1 LGVIFTP
8 EGSLFIR
15 EADMSAIELH
25 SETSRQQPVRAH
37 WFYGDLAV
45 IHVSGEETDGR
56 FALLEFL
63 QPPGEMTPLHV
74 HRDADQTM
82 CVLEGELTL
91 FLPGKT
97 LVAGP
102 GEVVYG
108 PMNVPHTEQVTSP
121 GPVRLLGVT
130 TPAGFE
136 RFVVA
141 AGRPAAELTLPPA
154 SLPPVD
160 FELLARIAAEH
171 RIEVLGPPG
180 ALP

>member
-1 LGVIFTP
+1 MT
-8 EGSLFIR
+8 
-15 EADMSAIELH
+15 AD
-25 SETSRQQPVRAH
+25 AH
-37 WFYGDLAV
+37 WFFGDLAV
-45 IHVSGEETDGR
+45 VHLSGEETDGR

-74 HRDADQTM
+74 HRRADQAM
-82 CVLEGELTL
+82 YILEGELTL
-91 FLPGKT
+91 LLPGKT
-97 LVAGP
+97 VVAGP

-130 TPAGFE
+130 SPAGFE
-136 RFVVA
+136 RFVAA
-141 AGRPAAELTLPPA
+141 AGRPATALTLPPA

-160 FELLARIAAEH
+160 FDALACVAAEH
-171 RIEVLGPPG
+171 DIEVLGPPG

>member
-1 LGVIFTP
+1 
-8 EGSLFIR
+8 
-15 EADMSAIELH
+15 MSASELQ
-25 SETSRQQPVRAH
+25 SETSRAQAQRAY
-37 WFYGDLAV
+37 WFYGDLAIV
-45 IHVSGEETDGR
+45 HLSGDETNGR

-74 HRDADQTM
+74 HRGADQTM
-82 CVLEGELTL
+82 YVLEGELTL
-91 FLPGKT
+91 FLPGRT

-136 RFVVA
+136 QFVVA
-141 AGRPAAELTLPPA
+141 AGRPAADLTLPPA

-160 FELLARIAAEH
+160 FELLTRVAAEH
-171 RIEVLGPPG
+171 GIEVLGPPG

>member
-1 LGVIFTP
+1 
-8 EGSLFIR
+8 
-15 EADMSAIELH
+15 MSAIELH
-25 SETSRQQPVRAH
+25 SESSRAQAQRAY
-37 WFYGDLAV
+37 WFYGDLAI
-45 IHVSGEETDGR
+45 IHLSGDETDGR

-74 HRDADQTM
+74 HRRADQTM
-82 CVLEGELTL
+82 YVLEGELTL
-91 FLPGKT
+91 FLPGRT

-102 GEVVYG
+102 GEVVHG
-108 PMNVPHTEQVTSP
+108 PMDVPHTEQVTSP

-136 RFVVA
+136 QFVA
-141 AGRPAAELTLPPA
+141 AAGQPAADLTLPPA

-160 FELLARIAAEH
+160 FQVLARLAAAH
-171 RIEVLGPPG
+171 GIEVLGPPG